1 MLQRRSDPSVTN
13 NEQGRG
19 PHGLGGSS
27 AAADQ
32 AVLAFARE
40 AAEAV
45 KVERAAL
52 LKSAGP
58 ERIHRARA
66 AVRRLR
72 TSILLLRAELG
83 DEARDFRRPLKRLS
97 RFLGE
102 VRDQDVFL
110 QTLAGLG
117 ENCGSPRPGIAA
129 TVQAKRASSQ
139 EALAEV
145 LRADWLGQ
153 TLDRLMGW
161 LDEKTAATEP
171 MRAGTQADAGN
182 DAALILR
189 RSWRK
194 LLKRAERMRHM
205 GATGRHRVRIRAR
218 RLELAREIL
227 GPLVLASNGRPDA
240 GLEPAL
246 HRFQSTLGDLND
258 IATAETRL
266 HGMRAE
272 NNDRSLEWAIQ
283 ALRKIKKGKKR
294 RAHAEFKA
302 LARLKPTR

>member
-72 TSILLLRAELG
+72 TSILLLSAELG

-110 QTLAGLG
+110 QTLAGLH

-129 TVQAKRASSQ
+129 T
-139 EALAEV
+139 
-145 LRADWLGQ
+145 
-153 TLDRLMGW
+153 
-161 LDEKTAATEP
+161 
-171 MRAGTQADAGN
+171 
-182 DAALILR
+182 
-189 RSWRK
+189 
-194 LLKRAERMRHM
+194 
-205 GATGRHRVRIRAR
+205 
-218 RLELAREIL
+218 
-227 GPLVLASNGRPDA
+227 LASTSSAPSG
-240 GLEPAL
+240 
-246 HRFQSTLGDLND
+246 
-258 IATAETRL
+258 
-266 HGMRAE
+266 
-272 NNDRSLEWAIQ
+272 
-283 ALRKIKKGKKR
+283 
-294 RAHAEFKA
+294 
-302 LARLKPTR
+302 